1 MRAEDLRRAILQAAV
16 QGKLVPQDKNDEPA
30 SELLKRIQAEK
41 KALIKEGKL
50 KKEKPLRPISEE
62 EIPYDLPDKWVWCRL
77 GEIVFENIG
86 GGTPSKQ
93 NPEYWNGT
101 IPWASV
107 KDLNCNVLTTTKDYI
122 TEIGLFES
130 SSNLIPA
137 NSIIVCTRMGLGKIV
152 RNAVPVAINQ
162 DLRALIIP
170 LDKIDSAFFINWYK
184 TLNIQGGGMTVKG
197 ITLEVLNNITF
208 PLPPLAEQQCI
219 VAKVDE
225 LMAMCDEL
233 ETAEKE
239 LDALEDRFAEYL
251 PKSILQTAVQGK
263 LVPQDKNDE
272 PATEL
277 LIRIQKEKVQLVKDG
292 KLKKEKPLPPITEEE
307 IPYDLPDG
315 WVWCR
320 FGDLIQLISG
330 RDLEPNEYNNQGN
343 GIPYVTG
350 ASALIN
356 NNIDIV
362 RWTEY
367 PSVKSAYGDILLSC
381 KGTVGKIV
389 HNTIGDCHI
398 ARQIMS
404 IRTLVPEIDRYY
416 IALAL
421 ETFVTQL
428 ISQAKSM
435 IPGISRNDVTS
446 LLFPLPPY
454 AEQRRIVAKVE
465 KLLALCEDLKQ
476 ARIMPIAKV
485 VDRVIPFPATT
496 YKHEPVG
503 MAARGMADDLSAKA
517 MQTIANLFEEED

>member
-1 MRAEDLRRAILQAAV
+1 M
-16 QGKLVPQDKNDEPA
+16 
-30 SELLKRIQAEK
+30 
-41 KALIKEGKL
+41 
-50 KKEKPLRPISEE
+50 
-62 EIPYDLPDKWVWCRL
+62 
-77 GEIVFENIG
+77 
-86 GGTPSKQ
+86 
-93 NPEYWNGT
+93 
-101 IPWASV
+101 
-107 KDLNCNVLTTTKDYI
+107 
-122 TEIGLFES
+122 
-130 SSNLIPA
+130 
-137 NSIIVCTRMGLGKIV
+137 
-152 RNAVPVAINQ
+152 
-162 DLRALIIP
+162 
-170 LDKIDSAFFINWYK
+170 
-184 TLNIQGGGMTVKG
+184 
-197 ITLEVLNNITF
+197 
-208 PLPPLAEQQCI
+208 
-219 VAKVDE
+219 
-225 LMAMCDEL
+225 
-233 ETAEKE
+233 
-239 LDALEDRFAEYL
+239 
-251 PKSILQTAVQGK
+251 
-263 LVPQDKNDE
+263 VPQDKNDE